1 MLPVEG
7 TPVITKKHAS
17 PSKQEVEKFV
27 VRLPKGMRDRIA
39 EVSRL
44 SRRSMNSEI
53 VARPEDSLGESWN
66 ESTPAAQSASPILR
80 AVETAAQSGD
90 QESLLLDAF
99 RRMDED
105 KRAAL
110 LALLR

>member
-1 MLPVEG
+1 M
-7 TPVITKKHAS
+7 ITKKHAS
-17 PSKQEVEKFV
+17 TSKQEVEKFV

-39 EVSRL
+39 EVSRA

-53 VARPEDSLGESWN
+53 VARLEDSLGESWN
-66 ESTPAAQSASPILR
+66 ESPAATPSASPILR
-80 AVETAAQSGD
+80 AVDSPAQLPASE
-90 QESLLLDAF
+90 QESLLIEAF
-99 RRMDED
+99 RGLDEE

>member
-1 MLPVEG
+1 M
-7 TPVITKKHAS
+7 ITKKHAS

-53 VARPEDSLGESWN
+53 VARLEDSLGETWN
-66 ESTPAAQSASPILR
+66 ESSTTPQSSTPILR
-80 AVETAAQSGD
+80 AVDTPAQAGD
-90 QESLLLDAF
+90 QETLLLEAF
-99 RRMDED
+99 RRMDDE

-110 LALLR
+110 LALVR